1 MNEVQTPQEQP
12 CEEQRPV
19 VSPLWTV
26 EYTYNSYNGVALVR
40 ADTADEARQLFIN
53 QSNFNGDP
61 SHLNVQV
68 IRAINP
74 DTLKG
79 VVFEYYVG
87 LNIQSQ

>member
-19 VSPLWTV
+19 ISPLWTV

-40 ADTADEARQLFIN
+40 ADTADEAKQLLLN
-53 QSNFNGDP
+53 QSNFNGDS
-61 SHLNVQV
+61 SHINVRV
-68 IRAINP
+68 VRPINP

-79 VVFEYYVG
+79 IVFEYYVG
-87 LNIQSQ
+87 PSIASQ